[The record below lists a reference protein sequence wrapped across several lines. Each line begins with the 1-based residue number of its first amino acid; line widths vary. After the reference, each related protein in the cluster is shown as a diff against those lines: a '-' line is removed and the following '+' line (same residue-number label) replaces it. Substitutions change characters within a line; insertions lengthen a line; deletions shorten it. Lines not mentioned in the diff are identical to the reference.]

1 MEQYPDN
8 LGWFYSC
15 AIALNNHAVSLLSK
29 GYLNDAMETFADGIQ
44 VLRSASED
52 QCDELEADVRERV
65 SKAEQRLSGSQ
76 FKKASHTVVHGV
88 EITVITEEDI
98 AESVRN
104 IVHDAIKST
113 HTLKL
118 FLIRIEI
125 LSKNEVDL
133 QKHMGG
139 LIAALLLNNF
149 GNSYISSAIIESDPQ
164 KALDLWEAAYKLF
177 QLACSNL
184 VAISSKNF
192 KIEYDELTVRLF
204 PLSVLILQNLDR
216 ISTVLGLLP
225 DARTYHSTM
234 IDVLESFIK
243 MDALYRT
250 VAGQAAAAAA

>member
-1 MEQYPDN
+1 MEQPSN
-8 LGWFYSC
+8 IGWSYSC
-15 AIALNNHAVSLLSK
+15 AIALNNNAVSLLSK
-29 GYLNDAMETFADGIQ
+29 GHLNEAMETFADGIH
-44 VLRSASED
+44 VLRSANEEPCA
-52 QCDELEADVRERV
+52 QLEADSRLKVL
-65 SKAEQRLSGSQ
+65 KADQRLSESQ
-76 FKKASHTVVHGV
+76 FKKASQPVCNGV
-88 EITVITEEDI
+88 EITVITEDDI

-113 HTLKL
+113 QTLKL
-118 FLIRIEI
+118 FLIRIEL
-125 LSKNEVDL
+125 LSKNEVEI

-149 GNSYISSAIIESDPQ
+149 GNSYISSAIIESDAHR
-164 KALDLWEAAYKLF
+164 ALDLWEAAYKLF

-204 PLSVLILQNLDR
+204 PLSVMILQNLDR
-216 ISTVLGLLP
+216 ISTVLGFLP

-243 MDALYRT
+243 MDALYR
-250 VAGQAAAAAA
+250 VFSGQAAAAAA